1 MARKA
6 NPAMIG
12 GFVLGALVLAVAA
25 LVVLGGGTV
34 FQHRQFWEAYF
45 DESIKGL
52 AIGAPVTFRGVK
64 VGSVTDIRVVVN
76 RDATPATVTTGVMHT
91 PVFFEISANRIE
103 DTAGHEVRFE
113 KDAAGIKRLFDFGL
127 VAAFC
132 TFGWRLLV
140 RGPHAAGTSPAA
152 PSCRHLV
159 RILLS
164 P

>member
-25 LVVLGGGTV
+25 LVLLGGGRL

-64 VGSVTDIRVVVN
+64 VGSVTDIKVVV
-76 RDATPATVTTGVMHT
+76 D
-91 PVFFEISANRIE
+91 
-103 DTAGHEVRFE
+103 
-113 KDAAGIKRLFDFGL
+113 
-127 VAAFC
+127 
-132 TFGWRLLV
+132 
-140 RGPHAAGTSPAA
+140 RGAKA
-152 PSCRHLV
+152 V
-159 RILLS
+159 RIPVIFQLEADRFTDS
-164 P
+164 QGAE